1 MRSVLS
7 PAGAIRAEA
16 AGFQIYGTMSFYGNS
31 AGDSGGGY
39 VGVSVML
46 AT

>member
-7 PAGAIRAEA
+7 PAGAIRAEEA
-16 AGFQIYGTMSFYGNS
+16 AFEIYGTTSFDVNS

-39 VGVSVML
+39 G
-46 AT
+46 